1 MMDATPQRLN
11 TDDVSSNN
19 PVPNDGPP
27 AYDALEEDI
36 NPPVYTHIERPP
48 LPIRRLNLSRSAG
61 SPEYSTITPGQCVAH
76 LKFVAVISDLRDSI
90 ISNDGLFGINDNDA
104 DDFLEQK
111 NEALVLLREKRWA
124 IYTARAVERYTA
136 WWNNYVPYSSPPPKL
151 KDIESKEYGK
161 ITECETQVQWFQE
174 TMPPLDILMVWH
186 SHMLNPRAFLEDCI
200 RYGKMSLW
208 KSGFPWLAIDTCINN
223 RLEYQV
229 IDVAKSF
236 FKTTTG
242 LEWDNTHDSPSKSVD
257 CPSCEESVSVPWTAG
272 GVCASIPQIFRSFHG
287 YADKNFSATCPHCQ
301 IQIDHELLKVAK
313 FRRDVRLLLEKDLP
327 MPGTFFN
334 LRGIPE
340 SHNSGSGWYN
350 RQFPNR
356 FLQAAGKHMLS
367 TIHPCLNQ
375 CKNMIAL
382 RDEFEKTFKI
392 EKIRRAANCGF
403 RDFSVRLADRMT
415 FRRMMSRYW
424 DNESP
429 FALDLVGA
437 VIRQGSF
444 IQKMDN
450 IDWLHSPALPETMSR
465 LVKKYSIFFAIM
477 TSAPRR
483 MAVPTLDVDL
493 AWHTHQLTPY
503 RYFQYSINA
512 WRAGYP
518 PIFIDHDDKVDEVKL
533 SDGFEWTS
541 KMYKKFTDGEIY
553 SECTCWYCEA
563 VRAPDLRDGFFV
575 SSSTSRARK
584 LAAELHSRPDI
595 SPNPDKNAHIS
606 AHSAVRA
613 QLPYH
618 PADIRRMKALYLK
631 CNYEKACRRAQKRGS
646 LSGKTPDPPTDKGRS
661 ESNGNN
667 DPTSATGSRRFEPAF
682 GPQICVGAYAAN
694 PTCMSLAPGS
704 YGNCAAGTCGGKV
717 AAGSCGAMGSYS
729 GSAACGGGGIGS
741 CGASG
746 SCGGGGGGGS

>member
-1 MMDATPQRLN
+1 MDATPQRLN

-174 TMPPLDILMVWH
+174 TMPP
-186 SHMLNPRAFLEDCI
+186 
-200 RYGKMSLW
+200 
-208 KSGFPWLAIDTCINN
+208 
-223 RLEYQV
+223 
-229 IDVAKSF
+229 
-236 FKTTTG
+236 
-242 LEWDNTHDSPSKSVD
+242 
-257 CPSCEESVSVPWTAG
+257 
-272 GVCASIPQIFRSFHG
+272 
-287 YADKNFSATCPHCQ
+287 
-301 IQIDHELLKVAK
+301 
-313 FRRDVRLLLEKDLP
+313 
-327 MPGTFFN
+327 
-334 LRGIPE
+334 
-340 SHNSGSGWYN
+340 
-350 RQFPNR
+350 
-356 FLQAAGKHMLS
+356 
-367 TIHPCLNQ
+367 
-375 CKNMIAL
+375 
-382 RDEFEKTFKI
+382 
-392 EKIRRAANCGF
+392 
-403 RDFSVRLADRMT
+403 LADRMT

-704 YGNCAAGTCGGKV
+704 YGNCAAV
-717 AAGSCGAMGSYS
+717 DQQPAEAEE
-729 GSAACGGGGIGS
+729 
-741 CGASG
+741 
-746 SCGGGGGGGS
+746 